1 MGSTLGEINRVRSI
15 HARAGFAGNTEFPT
29 NPAFAVMAA
38 EVGNP
43 RGGGVGG
50 GVDVVKGGGG
60 AAHHPREGKM
70 FTESARIFFWR
81 DSNPSHPPDRF
92 KLYY

>member
-1 MGSTLGEINRVRSI
+1 MGEINRVRSI

-29 NPAFAVMAA
+29 NPAFVVMAA

-50 GVDVVKGGGG
+50 GIDVVKGGEVVQLIIRG
-60 AAHHPREGKM
+60 RVKC
-70 FTESARIFFWR
+70 SQNQRKRIFFWR
-81 DSNPSHPPDRF
+81 DSNHSHPPDRF